1 MSRNEAR
8 KTLSVDEYQKEMKDV
23 YSTSINEGTIDESP
37 MAYRPI
43 EEIIDVIR
51 DSADIIEVIK
61 PVFSFKA

>member
-8 KTLSVDEYQKEMKDV
+8 RTLSVDEYQKEMQDV
-23 YSTSINEGTIDESP
+23 YSTSIGEGTIDESP

-51 DSADIIEVIK
+51 DSANIIEVIK